1 MKHPKDSTL
10 LQWRF
15 LIIKRLQRTCIA
27 TNYTLHWWRLSLF
40 CDQLLLRI
48 QVNKLSS
55 LSGIITIIATN
66 ISSMEFWKKNMH
78 KLYEYQSTGNDPIG
92 DHDWTWIMKNRT
104 FRIPSYLRCFTRFH
118 TSHHLIYWYGRLL
131 NLRGYGRIP
140 KVHLRNFEPLKC
152 GHEWSRE
159 PSELCLISKVFF
171 FLKRTKW
178 SWIPSSWPSFQKN
191 FIQC

>member
-78 KLYEYQSTGNDPIG
+78 KLYEYPI
-92 DHDWTWIMKNRT
+92 NRQWSD
-104 FRIPSYLRCFTRFH
+104 RRSRLDMNNEKQDLSDSIIPSVFYAIPYL
-118 TSHHLIYWYGRLL
+118 TSPDILIW
-131 NLRGYGRIP
+131 
-140 KVHLRNFEPLKC
+140 KVIKFEGVWQDSQGPFKEFWTLEVRARMIERAIRTMPNKQ
-152 GHEWSRE
+152 G
-159 PSELCLISKVFF
+159 FF
-171 FLKRTKW
+171 FFET
-178 SWIPSSWPSFQKN
+178 N
-191 FIQC
+191 